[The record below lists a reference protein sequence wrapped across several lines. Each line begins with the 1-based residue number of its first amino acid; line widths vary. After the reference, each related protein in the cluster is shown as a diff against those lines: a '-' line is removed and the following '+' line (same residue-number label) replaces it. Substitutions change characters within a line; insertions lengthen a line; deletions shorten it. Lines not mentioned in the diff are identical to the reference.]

1 MCIDA
6 RRRGPHTTQEY
17 LSIFI
22 HDNIVKPFKFFQL
35 GGVGPKLNVL
45 TVA

>member
-6 RRRGPHTTQEY
+6 RRRGPHTT
-17 LSIFI
+17 LLVNF